1 MLMRPHVQ
9 YIANRKLLS
18 SMVLYTLYSRAIML
32 VLDTLSL
39 FPALLVVLGVLF
51 AIEYRH
57 CRGQDLHSLDK
68 DVQ

>member
-1 MLMRPHVQ
+1 MF
-9 YIANRKLLS
+9 
-18 SMVLYTLYSRAIML
+18 LYTLYSRAIML

-57 CRGQDLHSLDK
+57 CRGQDLHLLDK